1 MRVAPECFPCFLQQI
16 HKTGRIIGAAEKD
29 ILEVIEQFNAAVPGA
44 SQEATPAELGG
55 IAYRILSQITG
66 AADPYRQVKRDCIR
80 EALALYPAVKAFVAA
95 SEDRLLAAAKAA
107 IAGNVIDFG
116 VGSDI
121 DLTGRAE
128 QAIQQPLA
136 VDHYREFKR
145 RLAQARAVLY
155 IADNAGETVFDRILI
170 EELGRPV
177 TYAVR
182 ESPIINDALVEDA
195 MLSGIDTAARIVSSG
210 CSAPGTLLKFCSPE
224 FLKILDGADLIVS
237 KGQGNYE
244 GLSDERLPVFFL
256 LMAKCEPVARDLG
269 VKLGD
274 LVLMQSRRYLK
285 R

>member
-29 ILEVIEQFNAAVPGA
+29 ILEVIEQFNAAVPSA
-44 SQEATPAELGG
+44 SQEAAPAELGG

-116 VGSDI
+116 VGSDT

-128 QAIQQPLA
+128 QAILQPLA
-136 VDHYREFKR
+136 IDHYREFKR

-170 EELGRPV
+170 EELDIPV

-195 MLSGIDTAARIVSSG
+195 VLSGIDAVARVVSSG

-224 FLKILDGADLIVS
+224 FLKILDGADLIIS

-269 VKLGD
+269 VKWSD
-274 LVLMQSRRYLK
+274 LVLK
-285 R
+285 TVTHN